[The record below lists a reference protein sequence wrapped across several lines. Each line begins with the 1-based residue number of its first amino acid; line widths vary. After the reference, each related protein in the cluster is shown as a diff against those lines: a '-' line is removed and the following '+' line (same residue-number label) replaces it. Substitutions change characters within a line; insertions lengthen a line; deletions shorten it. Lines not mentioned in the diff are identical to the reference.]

1 MRDYDIAWPTAL
13 LAALALGCGH
23 PRSPYVAG
31 VRETNGLLVS
41 VAAWGRDSVRL
52 AHAVQAAFDSA
63 AGVEG
68 MLSGL
73 GDHPGAQVVS
83 AQLAALVQ
91 RAVLLARASGGAFDP
106 TGRNSRGVAVDTVRH
121 TITIPPGVHL
131 DLGEFGRG
139 YALDRALLALRG
151 AVDSA
156 VISSGGLYLIA
167 ADWSGARV
175 VGIVDP
181 DNTLEPLARLTV
193 PPGTWAVSMTSV
205 AEARDELID
214 PRTGKPAART
224 RVVAAMA
231 PAAAD
236 AAGWST
242 AFYVVGCDSALA
254 LAPRVRTSVV
264 CADGSVRWTPDLEGR
279 VERVTDSAGPS
290 GAAPAREPARAP
302 AAAADTSDS
311 RPLRLPGNSRSRPPT
326 R

>member
-1 MRDYDIAWPTAL
+1 M
-13 LAALALGCGH
+13 GCGH
-23 PRSPYVAG
+23 RRPPYVAR
-31 VRETNGLLVS
+31 VREANGVLIA
-41 VAAWGRDSVRL
+41 VAAWGRDSQRL
-52 AHAVQAAFDSA
+52 AGAVQAALDSA
-63 AGVEG
+63 AGAEA
-68 MLSGL
+68 MLARL
-73 GDHPGAQVVS
+73 GDRAGTQVV
-83 AQLAALVQ
+83 APGLATLVQ
-91 RAVLLARASGGAFDP
+91 RALLLARASGGAFDP
-106 TGRNSRGVAVDTVRH
+106 TGRSFRSASVDTARH
-121 TITIPPGVHL
+121 TITVPAGVHL

-151 AVDSA
+151 AADSA
-156 VISSGGLYLIA
+156 VISSGGQYLIA
-167 ADWSGARV
+167 ADWSGARI

-214 PRTGKPAART
+214 PRTGKPAVRT

-236 AAGWST
+236 AGGWSA

-279 VERVTDSAGPS
+279 VQRVSDSAGS
-290 GAAPAREPARAP
+290 TEAVPARGPGRAP

-311 RPLRLPGNSRSRPPT
+311 SSLRLPGSWRSRPPT